1 MKKINAFFLAVLFLV
16 LCSCATEEHTKNII
30 KTPDQMMGVLKVLP
44 LPGEISATDEISIY
58 APQGAADAKLYYEIA
73 VGVDCEEP
81 TEKST
86 QCKGEFT
93 ISSTSLQP
101 KDGDII
107 TLKILAVKNGYENGT
122 MKVQWIYSDGT
133 ISSPDNNDAFLK
145 SVTISDA
152 NLTFNSNTFVYDNI
166 KVPNEIKSVSL
177 DYIKSNSG
185 ATVIEGVQSLQNI
198 ALSAG
203 KTTIVTLT
211 VISSD
216 KSTTKRYTFSIYRAK
231 GNEQDIKSSDCT
243 LASLNVEGA
252 SIAFDK
258 NKLTYDVTLAANI
271 TSTKITYLTSHANAK
286 ATIDGSA
293 EFSIVPGVT
302 EKRNI
307 TVTAESGDQKV
318 YTVMIYRPDPSSPKS
333 NDATL
338 KSLSV
343 TGGTL
348 SFNPTNFQYDVI
360 VNSASVSVTYKKNH
374 AGATVITNPAN
385 LDNISVISGSTTS
398 VVIMVTAEDG
408 VTAITY
414 EVKIASSPAPL
425 DGNACLSDITL
436 SDGSLSFDK
445 NTTEYDVTVENSVSS
460 ITVTATPESTK
471 ANVVVTPSGV
481 VSLPENVKTPITIN
495 VTAEDG
501 TPKTYIV
508 NVTRKLAVNPTPNP
522 NPVPTPVPSTG
533 EYYWT
538 NKNGAVGTNKTIK
551 SWSDWTE
558 AERIAQNAAYD
569 DPRTW
574 KGHQEVPYDVYAMY
588 AAWDN
593 DNLYVMVELVNG
605 VDRANDLFMWHD
617 YASSDNAWWDNR
629 DIPLGMLFN
638 TGKGAKSNKPTVD
651 QGGPIWS
658 KVDFSDAQGFDVMFY
673 HSSKYGY
680 AEHKS
685 AFVGVGTPGFFTT
698 TSAGVFSYGAE
709 NCKKFAGATAD
720 GSGVHVRYMR
730 KCAVSSKIYMESTP
744 NDNRGTSGQ
753 DGAALLASTKYKEFG
768 TTDLDMSYWYTIPLK
783 SLGIDKAYLEST
795 GIGIRQLTTNGGSL
809 MDCSPWDVSMVDVAT
824 DPCSDDASTSAE
836 KEDVDDITSAQ
847 ARVGHMLN

>member
-1 MKKINAFFLAVLFLV
+1 MKKITSLFLTV
-16 LCSCATEEHTKNII
+16 LMLAMFSCATEEHVKNVV
-30 KTPDQMMGVLKVLP
+30 KNPNQMMSTFKVTP
-44 LPGEISATDEISIY
+44 SNSQINSTDTISISV
-58 APQGAADAKLYYEIA
+58 PNVADATIYYEIA
-73 VGVDCEEP
+73 KGDDCKDP
-81 TEKST
+81 TTASAK
-86 QCKGEFT
+86 FT
-93 ISSTSLQP
+93 GDFALSSKISDAQY
-101 KDGDII
+101 GDKI
-107 TLKILAVKNGYENGT
+107 TLKILAVKEGYDDATTTCQWFYVGGT
-122 MKVQWIYSDGT
+122 KPT
-133 ISSPDNNDAFLK
+133 PNDNAFLS
-145 SVTISDA
+145 SVT
-152 NLTFNSNTFVYDNI
+152 V
-166 KVPNEIKSVSL
+166 
-177 DYIKSNSG
+177 SG
-185 ATVIEGVQSLQNI
+185 ATFTFSPDKYVYDISVPKDVENATINYIKEDNAATVEYSVHTLDNLPLIGGRTTLV
-198 ALSAG
+198 AL
-203 KTTIVTLT
+203 IVT
-211 VISSD
+211 SSD
-216 KSTTKRYTFSIYRAK
+216 GSVKKRYLLSIYRPGK
-231 GNEQDIKSSDCT
+231 NDPDLKSSNCYLST
-243 LASLNVEGA
+243 LNVEGGF
-252 SIAFDK
+252 IVFDK
-258 NKLTYDVTLAANI
+258 TKTTYNVTLP
-271 TSTKITYLTSHANAK
+271 STVEKTRISYQTEHSK
-286 ATIDGSA
+286 ASAYMNGGAA
-293 EFSIVPGVT
+293 EFSIAQGAT
-302 EKRNI
+302 EERKI
-307 TVTAESGDQKV
+307 TVTAEAGNTME
-318 YTVMIYRPDPSSPKS
+318 YTVSVYRQSDGPLSD
-333 NDATL
+333 DATL

-343 TGGTL
+343 TGGSLAFASAT
-348 SFNPTNFQYDVI
+348 TKYDVTI
-360 VNSASVSVTYKKNH
+360 PADYTGAVSVAYEANH
-374 AGATVITNPAN
+374 PAATVISNQSNLTNIVSFPATVTIN
-385 LDNISVISGSTTS
+385 
-398 VVIMVTAEDG
+398 VTAEDKTSIM
-408 VTAITY
+408 VYTINIT
-414 EVKIASSPAPL
+414 KASGSVIVDNNANL
-425 DGNACLSDITL
+425 DSITL
-436 SDGSLSFDK
+436 SAGSLTPVFSTT
-445 NTTEYDVTVENSVSS
+445 TTEYTVDVEYTVSS
-460 ITVTATPESTK
+460 VTVTATPESSK
-471 ANVVVTPSGV
+471 ATVVVTPSGD
-481 VSLPENVKTPITIN
+481 VSLTSGVATPITIN

-508 NVTRKLAVNPTPNP
+508 NVTRAPIPVPPGP

-574 KGHQEVPYDVYAMY
+574 MGIQEVSYDVYALY

-605 VDRANDLFMWHD
+605 VDRAKDLFMWHD

-651 QGGPIWS
+651 QGGPIWGS
-658 KVDFSDAQGFDVMFY
+658 VDFSDAQGFDVMFY

-753 DGAALLASTKYKEFG
+753 DGAALLASTTYKEFG

-783 SLGIDKAYLEST
+783 SLGIDKAHIESK

-847 ARVGHMLN
+847 ARIGKM

>member
-1 MKKINAFFLAVLFLV
+1 MKKINAFFLAIFFLV

-30 KTPDQMMGVLKVLP
+30 VNPDQAMGVLKIYPAAGRIL
-44 LPGEISATDEISIY
+44 STDQISIY

-73 VGVDCEEP
+73 IGTDCEEP
-81 TEKST
+81 TVEKSKQYT
-86 QCKGEFT
+86 GEFA
-93 ISSTSLQP
+93 IGDLNPQ
-101 KDGDII
+101 DGDFI
-107 TLKILAVKNGYENGT
+107 TLKVLAVKDGFENGRL
-122 MKVQWIYSDGT
+122 MRQWRYSDGSVAPIDDDAHLSSAT
-133 ISSPDNNDAFLK
+133 ISG
-145 SVTISDA
+145 VTFDFNA
-152 NLTFNSNTFVYDNI
+152 NEFVYDLE
-166 KVPNEIKSVSL
+166 VPYETEVVRLEYSR
-177 DYIKSNSG
+177 SNSN
-185 ATVIEGVQSLQNI
+185 AQVIEGVQNVQNI
-198 ALSAG
+198 ALTAG

-211 VISSD
+211 VIASD
-216 KSTTKRYTFSIYRAK
+216 EKTTKRYTFGIYRAEK
-231 GNEQDIKSSDCT
+231 NETIKSSDCT
-243 LASLNVEGA
+243 LASLTVEGA

-258 NKLTYDVTLAANI
+258 NKLNYEVTLAESTA
-271 TSTKITYLTSHANAK
+271 STKITYSASHVK
-286 ATIDGSA
+286 ATPSIDGA
-293 EFSIVPGVT
+293 TTFDIALGATV
-302 EKRNI
+302 KRTI
-307 TVTAESGDQKV
+307 TVTAENGNQKV
-318 YTVMIYRPDPSSPKS
+318 YTVSIYRPDSSTPKS
-333 NDATL
+333 DDATL

-348 SFNPTNFQYDVI
+348 SFSSARYEYDVI
-360 VNSASVSVTYKKNH
+360 VSTASTSVTYEKNH
-374 AGATVITNPAN
+374 PGATVITTPDN
-385 LDNISVISGSTTS
+385 LSNVS
-398 VVIMVTAEDG
+398 VVSPTVVTIYVIAEDG
-408 VTAITY
+408 VTTKTY
-414 EVKIASSPAPL
+414 KLNLSSSLNQL
-425 DGNACLSDITL
+425 DSNANLSSITL
-436 SDGSLSFDK
+436 SDGSLSFNKD
-445 NTTEYDVTVENSVSS
+445 TTVYNVTVENSVSS
-460 ITVTATPESTK
+460 ITVEATPEFAK

-481 VSLPENVKTPITIN
+481 VSLPENVRTSITIN

-501 TPKTYIV
+501 TPKTYVV
-508 NVTRKLAVNPTPNP
+508 NVTREPDDPSPPL
-522 NPVPTPVPSTG
+522 PSTG
-533 EYYWT
+533 DYYWT
-538 NKNGAVGTNKTIK
+538 NKNGAVGTNKTIS

-605 VDRANDLFMWHD
+605 VDRAKDLFMWHD

-651 QGGPIWS
+651 QGGPIWGS
-658 KVDFSDAQGFDVMFY
+658 VDFSDAQGFDAMFY

-709 NCKKFAGATAD
+709 NCKDFAGATAD

-753 DGAALLASTKYKEFG
+753 DGAALLASTTYKEFA

-783 SLGIDKAYLEST
+783 SLGINKDHIESK
-795 GIGIRQLTTNGGSL
+795 GIGVRQLTTNGGSL

-824 DPCSDDASTSAE
+824 DPCSDDESTSAE
-836 KEDVDDITSAQ
+836 KEDVDNITTPQ
-847 ARVGHMLN
+847 ARIGKML